1 MLPSPTVIPLL
12 APAPDDEDQ
21 DQPRLESEEERLLR
35 LRRELNVAVR
45 ERPQDLQAWIQ
56 LASLQDALIQYAPCI
71 VLDRLL
77 RREAFEAGDLQAWVQ
92 LASFQD
98 ALFQ

>member
-12 APAPDDEDQ
+12 APAPEDQ
-21 DQPRLESEEERLLR
+21 DQAQPRLESEEERLLR

-56 LASLQDALIQYAPCI
+56 LASLQDALIQYAPCLYWI
-71 VLDRLL
+71 
-77 RREAFEAGDLQAWVQ
+77 GI
-92 LASFQD
+92 
-98 ALFQ
+98 